1 MTDEKFVF
9 IEDSKDKKR
18 TARSAKN
25 KVGKGSKKVR
35 FPSDFLTKKE
45 LENMNS
51 DVRTYDLTKPMK
63 WAEYK
68 AMPEDLRKAYLL
80 RLQNLY
86 NVGSSS
92 LAKMFGVAEPTVIR
106 EWNLMGVPKRDRS
119 KRTDPAWESFIRYSG
134 KELSTI
140 GDLIPPELKA
150 KFDEYEEKH
159 PPVVIA
165 KVEPLVPIDAPI
177 GASCGESIP
186 HNRLSAKDY
195 GNLNYVSGCV
205 AALRAMYATDANY
218 HLYEGV
224 LDAIGQIID
233 SVEVYT

>member
-80 RLQNLY
+80 RLRNLY

-92 LAKMFGVAEPTVIR
+92 LAKMFGVSDPTVTR
-106 EWNLMGVPKRDRS
+106 EWKLMGVPQRDRR
-119 KRTDPAWESFIRYSG
+119 KLTDPAWESFIRYSG
-134 KELSTI
+134 KEVSTI

-150 KFDEYEEKH
+150 KLDEYEEKH
-159 PPVVIA
+159 PPAVIA
-165 KVEPLVPIDAPI
+165 KDEPSLTTEAP
-177 GASCGESIP
+177 SCGENIP
-186 HNRLSAKDY
+186 HSRLSAKDY
-195 GNLNYVSGCV
+195 GSLNYVSGCLS
-205 AALRAMYATDANY
+205 ALRAIYATDTNY
-218 HLYEGV
+218 SFYDGALC
-224 LDAIGQIID
+224 AIGQIID